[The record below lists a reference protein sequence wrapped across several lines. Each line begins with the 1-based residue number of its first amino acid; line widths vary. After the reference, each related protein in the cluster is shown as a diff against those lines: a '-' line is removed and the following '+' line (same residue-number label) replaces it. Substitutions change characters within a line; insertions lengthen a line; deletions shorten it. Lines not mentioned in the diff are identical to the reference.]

1 LQIGR
6 GKVGIRDHAAAP
18 KLIRISTTLDWDMGH
33 PPKDLP
39 IWRRLIVR
47 FAGLVVGVA
56 GLLQAAAA
64 RADPALVMDVSS
76 GEVLYEEQAADPWYP
91 ASLTKL
97 MTLYVAL
104 NAVREHRIALDTPI
118 VVSPRAASQLPSKM
132 GFTPGT
138 QVTLDNALKML
149 MVKSANDMAVTIAE
163 GVSGSVEAFAEDMNN
178 AAASLGMRQ
187 SHFVNPNGLHDPAH
201 VSSARDLALLARALY
216 ASFPESTAVFGIGTL
231 QLGEEMILTHNM
243 LLGRYAGADGMKTGF
258 TCSAGFNLVA
268 SAQRNGRRFI
278 AVVLGAPSVSQRS
291 VKAAILLDRAFAGV
305 DHPRGVMNFLPGHAM
320 QASATAPD
328 MRNEVCR
335 RRSVAMARY
344 ETELEALQA
353 PLAHQSSS
361 FVADNGLFV
370 EAPNAALKANL
381 MSRKFM
387 STVTSFNA
395 VPVFVGA
402 PSGYSGLIAQA
413 RPPHSPIGTEP
424 PPELAAA
431 YAAKTETV
439 ETPLKPDTSAVSLKA
454 RGRHQMAH
462 AKGSDEDEG
471 SSKPTAKAH
480 VKAAPTHG
488 HEAKKPV
495 PKAVKAKAA
504 KTKVAHV
511 VKPKQPKH
519 AQ

>member
-1 LQIGR
+1 MGPPSR
-6 GKVGIRDHAAAP
+6 VAP
-18 KLIRISTTLDWDMGH
+18 NRRQLIM
-33 PPKDLP
+33 
-39 IWRRLIVR
+39 R
-47 FAGLVVGVA
+47 FAGLIM
-56 GLLQAAAA
+56 GLSCLLAAAAA
-64 RADPALVMDVSS
+64 RADPALVMDVAS

-104 NAVREHRIALDTPI
+104 SAVHEHRIALDTPI

-149 MVKSANDMAVTIAE
+149 MVRSANDMAVTIAE
-163 GVSGSVEAFAEDMNN
+163 GVSGSVEAFAEDMN
-178 AAASLGMRQ
+178 AAAATLGMRQ

-216 ASFPESTAVFGIGTL
+216 VTFPDYAAVFGIGTL
-231 QLGEEMILTHNM
+231 QLGEEMILTHNV

-268 SAQRNGRRFI
+268 SAQRNGRRYI

-291 VKAAILLDRAFAGV
+291 VKAAILLDRAFAGI
-305 DHPRGVMNFLPGHAM
+305 DHPRGVINFMPG
-320 QASATAPD
+320 QATQTAASAPD

-344 ETELEALQA
+344 QAGLEALQA
-353 PLAHQSSS
+353 PLANQSSS

-370 EAPNAALKANL
+370 DAPNAALKANL

-387 STVTSFNA
+387 STVASFNP

-402 PSGYSGLIAQA
+402 PAGYSGLIAQA

-431 YAAKTETV
+431 YTASKTEAV
-439 ETPLKPDTSAVSLKA
+439 ATPLKPDTSALPMKGQN
-454 RGRHQMAH
+454 RRHIAH
-462 AKGSDEDEG
+462 AKATDEDEG
-471 SSKPTAKAH
+471 SAKPTAKEHVKVH
-480 VKAAPTHG
+480 VKAAPA
-488 HEAKKPV
+488 HEVKKPLR
-495 PKAVKAKAA
+495 KAA
-504 KTKVAHV
+504 KIKVAHV
-511 VKPKQPKH
+511 VRPKPKH